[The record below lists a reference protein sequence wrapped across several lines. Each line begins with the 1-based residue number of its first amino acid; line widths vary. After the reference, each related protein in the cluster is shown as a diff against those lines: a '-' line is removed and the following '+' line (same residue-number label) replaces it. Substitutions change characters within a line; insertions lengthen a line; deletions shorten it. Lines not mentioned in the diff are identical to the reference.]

1 MSDNLID
8 MSAVEL
14 DPVEQ
19 AAMIMLSL
27 PEAQSA
33 QVMRRLSSLDIQR
46 LTLKMAT
53 LKQVGNQDAQ
63 LILQRFFTLYQKNA
77 GIKKADRE
85 SLARTLNEA
94 VGSSAAKNLIEQ
106 VYGYD
111 VNDAVQRLEW
121 IDDQLLAN
129 ELSQE
134 HHQMQANLLA
144 MLSPQKSATVLG
156 LLPVASHDDILYRI
170 ATMEQVNNAAVDE
183 VEQLIERCILRSN
196 QTKAPKVDGT
206 QCVADIVNNFGGQK
220 TALLK
225 TLREHDNRV
234 AQEVE
239 MKMFDFVILGR
250 QQDEV
255 LQTLVSEIDMDL
267 IATALKGTD
276 ASVRKAI
283 TGALPKRMAQSLENQ
298 ITALGGIPN
307 TQAET
312 ARTEVMRIAKQM
324 MDEERLDLQLFEDQ
338 VVE

>member
-1 MSDNLID
+1 MSDNV
-8 MSAVEL
+8 SAEL
-14 DPVEQ
+14 EPVEQ

-33 QVMRRLSSLDIQR
+33 RVMQRLSSLDIQR
-46 LTLKMAT
+46 LTQKMAT
-53 LKQVGNQDAQ
+53 LKQVSSQDAQ
-63 LILQRFFTLYQKNA
+63 QVLQQFFTLYQQNA
-77 GIKKADRE
+77 GIKKADRD
-85 SLARTLNEA
+85 SLARTLHDA
-94 VGSSAAKNLIEQ
+94 VGATAAKSLIEQ
-106 VYGYD
+106 VYGHD
-111 VNDAVQRLEW
+111 VHDAVQRLEW
-121 IDDQLLAN
+121 IDDQLLAD

-144 MLSPQKSATVLG
+144 MLSAQKSAIVLE
-156 LLPVASHDDILYRI
+156 LLPAASHDDILYRI
-170 ATMEQVNNAAVDE
+170 ATMDQVNNAAVDE

-225 TLREHDNRV
+225 TLREHNHTV

-239 MKMFDFVILGR
+239 AKMFDFIILGR

-255 LQTLVSEIDMDL
+255 LQTLVAEIEMEL
-267 IATALKGTD
+267 MATALKGTD
-276 ASVRKAI
+276 SSVRKAI
-283 TGALPKRMAQSLENQ
+283 MAALPKRMAQSLGNQ

-307 TQAET
+307 SQAEA
-312 ARTEVMRIAKQM
+312 ARSEVMRMAKEM
-324 MDEERLDLQLFEDQ
+324 MDNGALDLQLFEDQ